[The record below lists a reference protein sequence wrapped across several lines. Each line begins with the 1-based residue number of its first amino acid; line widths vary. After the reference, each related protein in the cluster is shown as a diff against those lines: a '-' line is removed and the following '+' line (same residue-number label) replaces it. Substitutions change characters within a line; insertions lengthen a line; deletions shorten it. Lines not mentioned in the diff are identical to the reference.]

1 MKTSFI
7 FLILISLTTNL
18 LAETLTNELLKNE
31 TYKSVYEFIKNDPAI
46 TEGSDKLQMAI
57 QQQQA
62 LTEDPNS
69 RAKLYY
75 QQKVDQ
81 EPCQHCPRYLDLV
94 LAVNKIVEKVNIED
108 TVQNNQKLIQLSK
121 LNFLYY
127 LTKTTLDDGTIEC
140 SKFTGM
146 DLNAEKEIK
155 RGTIKLAAEVAL
167 ALPNITEV
175 QYYATGGRE
184 VHYFYRGEGEDN
196 NTIIEVIMAQ
206 NNPALIK
213 YYKYESPYNLPD
225 LGGGNSRLNQTTEDK
240 NNYLV
245 INPSVERENLIL
257 PTNLNLGKAGMVSPL
272 SESLNLRVETQASYN
287 QQKGTISLET
297 NSGKKYLLLENINT
311 AGGPKSIR
319 TIVNYDIPLV
329 EDTGL
334 MVTTFLESKIEKAD
348 NIEIGIQNS
357 ETMTLALTD
366 KDSEYFKIKTVSDN
380 LGINSYILGNNLKI
394 GDGTIA
400 TEFQFDRDG
409 NRQYNLNLID
419 QGPFKQSGIKYQIDV
434 SGERI
439 VAANMGTAIDNRTTL
454 NTEISHSNIDRNKL
468 ALKLERNINST
479 DSMVVQISG
488 SDIAGYN
495 LLYQYQ
501 KKLD

>member
-1 MKTSFI
+1 MKRSFI
-7 FLILISLTTNL
+7 FLLLISLTTNL

-31 TYKSVYEFIKNDPAI
+31 RYKSVYEFIKNDPALA
-46 TEGSDKLQMAI
+46 EGSDKLQIAI

-75 QQKVDQ
+75 QQSVDQ
-81 EPCQHCPRYLDLV
+81 APCLHCPRYLDLV

-127 LTKTTLDDGTIEC
+127 LTKTTLDNGSIEC
-140 SKFTGM
+140 SKFTGL
-146 DLNAEKEIK
+146 DLNAEKELK
-155 RGTIKLAAEVAL
+155 RGTVKLAAEVAL

-206 NNPALIK
+206 SRPALIK

-225 LGGGNSRLNQTTEDK
+225 LGGDNSKTTEDK

-245 INPSVERENLIL
+245 IDPTIERENLIL
-257 PTNLNLGKAGMVSPL
+257 PTNLNLGKAAMVSPL
-272 SESLNLRVETQASYN
+272 SESLNLRTETQASFN
-287 QQKGTISLET
+287 QQKGSVSLET
-297 NSGKKYLLLENINT
+297 KNGKKYLVLENINT
-311 AGGPKSIR
+311 AGGSNSIR
-319 TIVNYDIPLV
+319 TMVNYDIPLV

-334 MVTTFLESKIEKAD
+334 MVTTFLESKSEKTD
-348 NIEIGIQNS
+348 NIEIGIKNS
-357 ETMTLALTD
+357 GTMTLTLTD

-380 LGINSYILGNNLKI
+380 LGINSYILGNNLKL
-394 GDGTIA
+394 GEGKIA
-400 TEFQFDRDG
+400 AEIQFDRDG

-419 QGPFKQSGIKYQIDV
+419 QGPFKQSGIKYQRNA

-439 VAANMGTAIDNRTTL
+439 IAANMGTTIDNRTTL
-454 NTEISHSNIDRNKL
+454 NTEFSHSNIDRNKL
-468 ALKLERNINST
+468 ALNLERNINST
-479 DSMVVQISG
+479 DSMIVQISG
-488 SDIAGYN
+488 SDISGYN